1 MDKKLY
7 NAVVEQLGEE
17 SDLADAQDASAGCP
31 GFTYY
36 SDTVDFFKDN
46 RALILDLVKEY
57 ADEMGQNPIDF
68 VSGFKCLDKDPET
81 IEEIGR
87 AIYGRITSDDT
98 QVPNALAWFA
108 LEEAA
113 SEYQDKAYEVES

>member
-46 RALILDLVKEY
+46 RTLILDLVKEY
-57 ADEMGQNPIDF
+57 ADEMSQNPIDF
-68 VSGFKCLDKDPET
+68 VAGFRCLNKDPET
-81 IEEIGR
+81 IDEIGR
-87 AIYGRITSDDT
+87 AIYGRVTSDDT

-113 SEYQDKAYEVES
+113 HEYESIHERD